1 MRVIEYTKSRQH
13 VKLTNFSTANSQAF
27 LDQYESHKIFFF
39 SFLSIPEINK
49 ILEIIFSDA
58 SHILALC
65 HS

>member
-39 SFLSIPEINK
+39 L
-49 ILEIIFSDA
+49 FSKY
-58 SHILALC
+58 SRNQQNIRNYLF
-65 HS
+65 

>member
-13 VKLTNFSTANSQAF
+13 VKLTKSTKNFV